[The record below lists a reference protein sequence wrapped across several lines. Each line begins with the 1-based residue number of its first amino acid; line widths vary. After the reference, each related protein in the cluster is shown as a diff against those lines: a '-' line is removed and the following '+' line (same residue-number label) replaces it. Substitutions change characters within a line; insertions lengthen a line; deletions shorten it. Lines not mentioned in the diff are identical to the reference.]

1 MIDTKIRRR
10 QIEKARRMMLH
21 SHRDTLDTYYKLETA
36 FEKEFH
42 SKPVEFSFVPIAN
55 AFISM
60 GEAAR
65 EATTLIANLVPN
77 LYI

>member
-1 MIDTKIRRR
+1 MIGTKIRRR

-21 SHRDTLDTYYKLETA
+21 SHRDNLDIYYKLETA

-42 SKPVEFSFVPIAN
+42 NKPIDFSFVPITN
-55 AFISM
+55 AFISI
-60 GEAAR
+60 GNAAK
-65 EATTLIANLVPN
+65 EATDLITNLVPN